1 MKILIANSAENPAS
15 ALRRCGY
22 HFERQHPETGEISA
36 ARSFGAGGFPRFHA
50 YAKTKGGQ
58 TPLCLEINLHLDQKR
73 PVYRGASA
81 HGGEYDGEVV
91 EQEAERIKSILLP
104 SP

>member
-1 MKILIANSAENPAS
+1 MKFLIANSAENPAS

-50 YAKTKGGQ
+50 YAKM
-58 TPLCLEINLHLDQKR
+58 IN
-73 PVYRGASA
+73 PSA
-81 HGGEYDGEVV
+81 G
-91 EQEAERIKSILLP
+91 
-104 SP
+104 